1 MQQLVQEVD
10 CYQHLKHPYI
20 VSLIEFQPEASYES
34 KSGEQYP
41 CAFIALEYCQNG
53 ELFNVIAQG
62 GRLTEPTCRYYF
74 KQLLQACLLMHQNH
88 VAHRDLKPQNVLLD
102 AKFNL
107 KVADFGLVGSL
118 RGRHGDGIMRT
129 QVGTL
134 NYMAPEIICGHETAS
149 GQKDKAYDGRQADLF
164 SLGVILFVKFL
175 QGFQSILEDLQRV
188 GNAVLINHLTFLL
201 TPCTPLWLFSYSL
214 FILSRRKVTGS
225 VPNSRFNT

>member
-1 MQQLVQEVD
+1 MKAARSPSGETVALKIFKRNPNNPQLDQFLMQQLVQEVD

-149 GQKDKAYDGRQADLF
+149 GQKDIAYDGRQADLF

-175 QGFQSILEDLQRV
+175 QGFQSILEDLQHV
-188 GNAVLINHLTFLL
+188 DNAVL
-201 TPCTPLWLFSYSL
+201 
-214 FILSRRKVTGS
+214 
-225 VPNSRFNT
+225 